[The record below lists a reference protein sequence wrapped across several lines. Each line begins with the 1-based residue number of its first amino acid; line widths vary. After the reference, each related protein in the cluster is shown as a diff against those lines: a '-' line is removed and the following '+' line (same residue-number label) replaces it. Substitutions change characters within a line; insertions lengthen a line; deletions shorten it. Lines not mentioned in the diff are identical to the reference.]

1 MTIDV
6 VLDGER
12 VPIVR
17 AVFEALLENSVASD
31 YVAYHNAVDKGSIKF
46 KNLVFLATK
55 GEIPY
60 SLFFA
65 PLPLVETQIET
76 KTAKL
81 LEGVGKSTFSVNSRD
96 VVELRSIEL
105 IVKDLLRKQ
114 ALLKKH
120 DDTLARNEIVGLLGR
135 PGRPVEEDAAKLMRA
150 IGLTH
155 TAMRTA
161 KNKQTALEHLI
172 ERLEANQILVSRSV
186 NNFMP
191 QRLKKKF
198 SGMTIK
204 DHKVPY
210 IFLASES
217 DREEPFGRQVFTLTL
232 LTVLIARKIFA
243 PVTYDAKSTGLSP
256 GPEFEIVGE
265 ILMPT
270 GEISRL
276 PLASLDEIV
285 AAAEEFK
292 VTPSAMTVRAMRLK
306 RIDIETANHHLDE
319 LARRHADRPKSTA
332 RNPLP
337 VNAVK
342 KYAGR
347 ELSSRMF
354 DVLDTGKLS
363 PGQFCQAVCLNKLKP
378 SQLNEFRVAVQ

>member
-12 VPIVR
+12 VPIVQ

-31 YVAYHNAVDKGSIKF
+31 YVAFRNAVDKGSIKF

-135 PGRPVEEDAAKLMRA
+135 PGRPVEEDAAMLMRA

-155 TAMRTA
+155 TAMRAA

-186 NNFMP
+186 NNYMP

-204 DHKVPY
+204 DNKVPY

-217 DREEPFGRQVFTLTL
+217 DREELFGRQVFTLTL

-243 PVTYDAKSTGLSP
+243 PVTYDAKSAGPSP
-256 GPEFEIVGE
+256 GHEYEIVGE

-276 PLASLDEIV
+276 PLASLDDIV
-285 AAAEEFK
+285 TAAEDFK

-319 LARRHADRPKSTA
+319 LARRHTERPKSTA

-354 DVLDTGKLS
+354 DALDAGKLS

-378 SQLNEFRVAVQ
+378 SQLNDFRVALQ